1 MTHATERLAGSFSAS
16 DERISLEM
24 GRIYKVGYI
33 GMVLSAIVAIFYGV
47 AVEGVVA
54 DHQLLADAVDQHAV
68 HCLVVLAF
76 GMCVTACIMLAMQLS
91 KGIAEDSKFAEADAY
106 PLAHYVGLSAAVAIA
121 LGLVAFVLRGLPSYF
136 AAKTR

>member
-1 MTHATERLAGSFSAS
+1 MTHATKRLAGSFSAS

-33 GMVLSAIVAIFYGV
+33 GMVLSAIVAIFYGI

-76 GMCVTACIMLAMQLS
+76 GMCVTFGLDLRYKACSLS
-91 KGIAEDSKFAEADAY
+91 RAVSLLLRSKNTVVTQDNNRAQQHHGKH
-106 PLAHYVGLSAAVAIA
+106 AHVRHHVASGEIFHNA
-121 LGLVAFVLRGLPSYF
+121 R
-136 AAKTR
+136 